1 MGYLKNEEETRRT
14 FDSEGYI
21 RSGDLG
27 YLDDDGFLHI
37 TGRIKEIII
46 TAGGENIA
54 PLPIEDKLK
63 ELCPLLSNVM
73 IVGDGRKFL
82 SAILT
87 LKVETD
93 IETGES
99 KDRITEETQAQLRS

>member
-1 MGYLKNEEETRRT
+1 
-14 FDSEGYI
+14 
-21 RSGDLG
+21 
-27 YLDDDGFLHI
+27 
-37 TGRIKEIII
+37 
-46 TAGGENIA
+46 
-54 PLPIEDKLK
+54 
-63 ELCPLLSNVM
+63 M